1 MQFNIIIFLIMCL
14 ISKLSFS
21 DTSIEQI
28 CSNTEEDIKKIE
40 KSKNNLKKEFKQ
52 IKSETEKMEML
63 DEITNDVNKLIDQ
76 QIRFSKLY
84 HYLECS
90 RYAKK
95 KNRN

>member
-1 MQFNIIIFLIMCL
+1 MKFNVILFLIIYL
-14 ISKLSFS
+14 LSKLSLS

-28 CSNTEEDIKKIE
+28 CANTEKDIRKIE

-52 IKSETEKMEML
+52 IKSETEKMELL
-63 DEITNDVNKLIDQ
+63 DEITKDVNKLIDQ

-84 HYLECS
+84 HYLECT

-95 KNRN
+95 KK